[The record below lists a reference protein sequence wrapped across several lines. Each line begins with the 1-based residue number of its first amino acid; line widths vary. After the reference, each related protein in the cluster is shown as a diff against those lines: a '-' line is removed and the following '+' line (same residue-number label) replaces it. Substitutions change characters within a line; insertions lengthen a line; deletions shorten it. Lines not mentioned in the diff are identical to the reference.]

1 MPDITAQLAA
11 TVAEVVKSYA
21 AKEMI
26 AVIRRAEDAERRAM
40 EAIQRAEDA
49 EKKAAEALQFKAI
62 PGPAGEPGKDGRD
75 GLDGKDGVDGKDG
88 RDGVDGKDGA
98 PGRDGLDGASGA
110 DGLDGEDGEKGA
122 PGIDGKDGRDGLD
135 GKDADE
141 GAIVERILPV
151 VSKAA
156 DELIQKTIA
165 AEVAKIP
172 VPEDGKDGRD
182 GVDGKDGSDGI
193 QGKDGAPGIDGKDGR
208 DGVDGKSITVDDMMP
223 VLRSMQA
230 EWALDF
236 ERRAHELLAKAI
248 DKLPVPKDGRD
259 GMSVQ
264 DFDITMDADERT
276 LIVALKAA
284 DGKTIER
291 RIKLTHV
298 VGRGVWEAETQYSKG
313 DAVTWDGS
321 MWIAQEDSKGIKPSA
336 YQKGAWKLSV
346 KRGRDGK

>member
-11 TVAEVVKSYA
+11 IVAQTVKSHTEKA
-21 AKEMI
+21 L
-26 AVIRRAEDAERRAM
+26 AVAIQRIEDAERRALEATQRAEDAER
-40 EAIQRAEDA
+40 
-49 EKKAAEALQFKAI
+49 KAAEAMQFKAV
-62 PGPAGEPGKDGRD
+62 PGPAGEP
-75 GLDGKDGVDGKDG
+75 
-88 RDGVDGKDGA
+88 GKDGA
-98 PGRDGLDGASGA
+98 PGRDGLDGKDGKGGIDGKDGAQGERGEPGPPGRDGMDGNHGA
-110 DGLDGEDGEKGA
+110 DGLDGKDGAPGEKGA
-122 PGIDGKDGRDGLD
+122 PGRDGLD
-135 GKDADE
+135 GKD
-141 GAIVERILPV
+141 GAP
-151 VSKAA
+151 
-156 DELIQKTIA
+156 
-165 AEVAKIP
+165 
-172 VPEDGKDGRD
+172 
-182 GVDGKDGSDGI
+182 GI

-208 DGVDGKSITVDDMMP
+208 DGVDGKSITVDDMVP

-248 DKLPVPKDGRD
+248 DKMPVPKDGKD
-259 GMSVQ
+259 GMSVK

-276 LIVALKAA
+276 LVATLKAA
-284 DGKTIER
+284 DGTVIER